1 MAEETIF
8 ISFYTPD
15 GKYYEL
21 AKNLKKSLNKFDLKS
36 NIVKLEGTFKSWV
49 EGTHFKSNYILQSLL
64 KFRTSIVWLDIDTE
78 IWKFPKLLFE
88 DHDFAIYNWLADK
101 DHHLD
106 GKIPYDPK
114 SKSLFCSGG
123 VQKYRYTAPSIHLLL
138 NWINILKEE
147 KNKFMEDDPCLD
159 IAFNK
164 GNFDLKTLWLPK
176 TYNRMDKHSSYWS
189 KIPNESVYI
198 NHNYMAGKHRD
209 ASSKT
214 NKGF

>member
-114 SKSLFCSGG
+114 SKSLF
-123 VQKYRYTAPSIHLLL
+123 
-138 NWINILKEE
+138 
-147 KNKFMEDDPCLD
+147 
-159 IAFNK
+159 
-164 GNFDLKTLWLPK
+164 
-176 TYNRMDKHSSYWS
+176 
-189 KIPNESVYI
+189 
-198 NHNYMAGKHRD
+198 
-209 ASSKT
+209 
-214 NKGF
+214 